1 MRDLSL
7 RKQFLAILFSILMV
21 CPLGFTQGTEP
32 QLPDPGTV
40 AGASRDQQVQLGQQA
55 KGEVY
60 KQMPVLPDSSPVT
73 QYVQQLGK
81 KLEAGIP
88 QDKSWPYEFHVIPE
102 KDINAFAIPGGPI
115 FVNLGTIQ
123 AADNEA
129 ELAGVIAHE
138 MTHVYMQ
145 HSIKQMSKQSMA
157 QGVLG
162 VLGAVL
168 GNGTAGNLAKIG
180 MQVGAGAI
188 FMKYSR
194 EDESQADAGGAIIM
208 YKAGYNPKAMAD
220 FFQKLES
227 QGGGGGPQF
236 LSDHP
241 NPGNRVQAVTKEIQS
256 WPQKNFTSND
266 QALAQAKQQSNGTKT
281 YTAQEI
287 ADGAKQGVWA
297 KQNQQSGSTP
307 ANLPSSGSAGSAD
320 VANLDPQ
327 QIKPSGNYK
336 PLEHPAFTIQ
346 YPDNWQTSG
355 DPNTSVTIAPAA
367 CVGQSAL
374 ACGAV
379 ISGMKPQNG
388 GQVSVDDATQQLVQ
402 GMEQSNPGLK
412 ANGNPQNIQVNGVQG
427 RAVDL
432 TGNSPVQK
440 NGKAIAE
447 HDKLVVVPNQQGSGL
462 ISLIFVAPD
471 SAQSQLQ
478 PAFQKMLQSLQVK

>member
-7 RKQFLAILFSILMV
+7 RNQFLAFLLSILIA
-21 CPLGFTQGTEP
+21 CPLGLAQGAEP

-55 KGEVY
+55 KAEVY

-88 QDKSWPYEFHVIPE
+88 SDKSWPYEFHVIPE

-145 HSIKQMSKQSMA
+145 HSIKQMSKQNMA

-168 GNGTAGNLAKIG
+168 GNGTAGNLAKLG

-208 YKAGYNPKAMAD
+208 YKAGYNPRAMAD
-220 FFQKLES
+220 FFQKLEK

-241 NPGNRVQAVTKEIQS
+241 NPGNRVQAVSNEIKN
-256 WPQKNFTSND
+256 WPPKNFTSND
-266 QALAQAKQQSNGTKT
+266 QALAQAKQQSNGIQT
-281 YTAQEI
+281 YTAQQI
-287 ADGAKQGVWA
+287 ADGAKQGTWA
-297 KQNQQSGSTP
+297 QQNQKSGSTP
-307 ANLPSSGSAGSAD
+307 ANLPTSGAGTAD
-320 VANLDPQ
+320 LAKLDPN
-327 QIKPSGNYK
+327 QIKPSGNFK
-336 PLEHPAFTIQ
+336 PLQHPAFTIQ

-355 DPNTSVTIAPAA
+355 DPNSSVTIAPQA
-367 CVGQSAL
+367 CMGQTAL

-379 ISGMKPQNG
+379 ISGMQPQNG
-388 GQVSVDDATQQLVQ
+388 GAVSVDDATQQLVQ

-412 ANGNPQNIQVNGVQG
+412 ANGSPQSVQVNGVQG
-427 RAVDL
+427 RSVDL
-432 TGNSPVQK
+432 TGTSPVQS
-440 NGKAIAE
+440 NGKPVAE
-447 HDKLVVVPNQQGSGL
+447 HDRLVVVPTQSGKAL
-462 ISLIFVAPD
+462 VSLIFVAPD
-471 SAQSQLQ
+471 NAQSQLQ
-478 PAFQKMLQSLQVK
+478 PAYQKMLQSLQVK

>member
-1 MRDLSL
+1 MKDSLSL
-7 RKQFLAILFSILMV
+7 RSLAILISGLLTVPIAFAQS
-21 CPLGFTQGTEP
+21 EP

-40 AGASRDQQVQLGQQA
+40 AGATKDQQIQLGQQA
-55 KGEVY
+55 KAEVY

-73 QYVQQLGK
+73 QYVQQLGS
-81 KLEAGIP
+81 KLQQSIP
-88 QDKSWPYEFHVIPE
+88 QDKNWPYEFHVIPE

-115 FVNLGTIQ
+115 FINLGTIQ
-123 AADNEA
+123 QADNEA

-145 HSIKQMSKQSMA
+145 HSVKQMSKQNMA

-194 EDESQADAGGAIIM
+194 EDEAQADAGGAIIM

-220 FFQKLES
+220 FFQKLE
-227 QGGGGGPQF
+227 QTGGNGGPQF

-241 NPGNRVQAVTKEIQS
+241 NPGNRVQAVSNEIKS
-256 WPQKNFTSND
+256 WPPKNFTSND
-266 QALAQAKQQSNGTKT
+266 QALAQAKQQANGIKT

-287 ADGAKQGVWA
+287 ADGAKQGIWA
-297 KQNQQSGSTP
+297 KQNQQTGATP
-307 ANLPSSGSAGSAD
+307 ANLPSSGSVGTAD

-327 QIKPSGNYK
+327 QIKPSGNFK
-336 PLEHPAFTIQ
+336 PLDHPAFSIQ

-355 DPNTSVTIAPAA
+355 DPNSSITIAPQA

-379 ISGMKPQNG
+379 VSGLQSKNG
-388 GQVSVDDATQQLVQ
+388 NVSVDDATQQLVQ
-402 GMEQSNPGLK
+402 SIEQSNPGLK
-412 ANGNPQNIQVNGVQG
+412 ADGNAQNVQVNGVQG
-427 RAVDL
+427 RSVDL
-432 TGNSPVQK
+432 TGTSPVQK
-440 NGKAIAE
+440 NGKPVAE
-447 HDKLVVVPNQQGSGL
+447 HDRLVVVPNAKGDGL
-462 ISLIFVAPD
+462 VTLVFVSPD
-471 SAQSQLQ
+471 NAQSQLQ
-478 PAFQKMLQSLQVK
+478 GAYQKMLQSLQVK

>member
-1 MRDLSL
+1 
-7 RKQFLAILFSILMV
+7 
-21 CPLGFTQGTEP
+21 
-32 QLPDPGTV
+32 
-40 AGASRDQQVQLGQQA
+40 
-55 KGEVY
+55 
-60 KQMPVLPDSSPVT
+60 
-73 QYVQQLGK
+73 
-81 KLEAGIP
+81 
-88 QDKSWPYEFHVIPE
+88 
-102 KDINAFAIPGGPI
+102 
-115 FVNLGTIQ
+115 
-123 AADNEA
+123 
-129 ELAGVIAHE
+129 
-138 MTHVYMQ
+138 
-145 HSIKQMSKQSMA
+145 
-157 QGVLG
+157 
-162 VLGAVL
+162 
-168 GNGTAGNLAKIG
+168 

-266 QALAQAKQQSNGTKT
+266 QALAQAKQQASGTKT

-327 QIKPSGNYK
+327 QIKPSGSYK
-336 PLEHPAFTIQ
+336 PLQHPAFTIQ

-355 DPNTSVTIAPAA
+355 DPNSSITIAPQA

-379 ISGMKPQNG
+379 ISGMQPKNG
-388 GQVSVDDATQQLVQ
+388 AQMSVDDATQQLVQ

-412 ANGNPQNIQVNGVQG
+412 ANGSPQNIQVNGVQG

-440 NGKAIAE
+440 NGKAVAE
-447 HDKLVVVPNQQGSGL
+447 HDRLVVVPSQQGN
-462 ISLIFVAPD
+462 SLVTVIFVSPD

-478 PAFQKMLQSLQVK
+478 PAYQKMLQSLQVK